1 MMRHRSLLLVA
12 PLIGVFLVLTAGA
25 AGGVGR
31 LTASDQSPAPGT
43 AIEVTST
50 GWSADQDV
58 TIGLSSTKGVLARV
72 VADATGVVHAR
83 ITVPADVTLDVNV
96 RSATGTAA
104 SGVPQQIVTPL
115 VVHRVGHTPAPTR
128 PWGWIIALGG
138 IAGAL
143 LISSLTTRKPVTRL
157 AAS

>member
-1 MMRHRSLLLVA
+1 MKLRSLLLVA
-12 PLIGVFLVLTAGA
+12 PSIGVFLFLTAGA

-31 LTASDQSPAPGT
+31 LAVSDESPAPGT

-50 GWSADQDV
+50 GWSTGQDV
-58 TIGLSSTKGVLARV
+58 TIGLSGTKDALARV

-83 ITVPADVTLDVNV
+83 VTVPADVTLDVNV
-96 RSATGTAA
+96 LSATGTAA
-104 SGVPQQIVTPL
+104 SGVPQQIVTAL
-115 VVHRVGHTPAPTR
+115 EVRRVGHAPAPMR

-138 IAGAL
+138 IAGVL
-143 LISSLTTRKPVTRL
+143 LIFSLTSVKPAARL